1 MMLPFGVPDILG
13 PYMMGRPKNGLHVD
27 KLPCALAKGH
37 LNHALTKMVMKPCVY
52 MR

>member
-13 PYMMGRPKNGLHVD
+13 PYMVGVQKNGLNVD
-27 KLPCALAKGH
+27 NLLCALAQGH
-37 LNHALTKMVMKPCVY
+37 LNHALTNIVMKPCVH